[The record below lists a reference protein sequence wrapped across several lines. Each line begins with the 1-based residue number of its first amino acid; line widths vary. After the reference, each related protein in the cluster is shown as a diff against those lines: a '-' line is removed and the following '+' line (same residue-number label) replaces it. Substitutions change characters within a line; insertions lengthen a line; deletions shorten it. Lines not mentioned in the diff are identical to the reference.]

1 MRVPRHDGILCEQL
15 EPRVIL
21 SVDGVGIGFNSNDSD
36 DLVIVTEFSLDDE
49 LNYTSASRETAGLG
63 GAQSLG
69 GADPTLF
76 ELFNN
81 GRLGVGYE
89 GSPLPNQSGPTG
101 PIAGISTSQFFA
113 EQGYS
118 VGFLGGAPEDQS
130 AVSALFQIERHADA
144 SLADLAGN
152 WRFHML
158 RFVGDAEPVA
168 LTGNA
173 SMGGAFMLLGP
184 LTGDPGTGVVAE
196 TIEFAADDD
205 RGRFDGSGG
214 VRVYLNHDASVFL
227 AVDLDTTDGD
237 AYIAIGTRPDV
248 NAETTPEDIA
258 GRYRVQT
265 FAAST
270 SGADLLGERLTSPW
284 LDIQA
289 DGTYTQRDLLLDDRA
304 SGDIVASG
312 TWSVTGSTIELTDA
326 DSGVVIR
333 YTVSDDGN
341 TLLPIQVQGDAG
353 PATLHGVA
361 QRVSDALIG
370 PPPVDPTPPAGPL
383 TLAQGRVSDI
393 GRPEIFELDETG
405 LWRTVDLITRATG
418 DNVQTET
425 AQDIVVWTDPVDD
438 LTYAAVSTAT
448 ELFLYNRDAD
458 GVWTVRNLTADVPG
472 AEAITSNLVQYIGR
486 DLVVTIAG
494 LNSSGAVVTFN
505 AVPDRI
511 IADGPQFT
519 FRNISVLD
527 LPLTGSTTPEFVGD
541 LTSFVTAWDAQNI
554 VGLDAEGDVWAVWR
568 SPASGGWR
576 TVNLSDQ
583 TGADPLQGSLTVFLT
598 SWGGINIAGVIDTG
612 QVLATWWVPGQT
624 WRQANLSNSAGAPP
638 LQVQSVTSWV
648 TPWGAL
654 NVGGLD
660 ENNDVIA
667 LFWLP
672 GFDSWRV
679 ANLTS
684 SLDPG
689 DPRPQGALEASVLDS
704 GVMNVFG
711 TQGDDDHVRVYW
723 TPDQPGWR
731 IENLSMIS
739 VVG

>member
-1 MRVPRHDGILCEQL
+1 MRPPRHDGSLCERL

-21 SVDGVGIGFNSNDSD
+21 AVDAVGIGFDAGSGGNR
-36 DLVIVTEFSLDDE
+36 VVVTEFSLDDD
-49 LNYTSASRETAGLG
+49 LNYTQTSSDTAGLG
-63 GAQSLG
+63 GAQPIAG
-69 GADPTLF
+69 TAPTLF

-81 GRLGVGYE
+81 GRLGVGYD
-89 GSPLPNQSGPTG
+89 GSPLPDQSGPTG
-101 PIAGISTSQFFA
+101 PIPGISTSQFFA

-118 VGFLGGAPEDQS
+118 IGFLGGLPNDPS
-130 AVSALFQIERHADA
+130 DVSTLFQIERHADA

-158 RFVGDAEPVA
+158 RFVGDADPIA

-196 TIEFAADDD
+196 TIEFAAEDD
-205 RGRFDGSGG
+205 RGRFEGSGG
-214 VRVYLNHDASVFL
+214 VRIYLNHDASVFL
-227 AVDLDTTDGD
+227 AIDLDTTDGD

-248 NAETTPEDIA
+248 AAEVTPEDIA

-270 SGADLLGERLTSPW
+270 SGGDLLGQRLTSPW
-284 LDIQA
+284 LDIEA
-289 DGTYTQRDLLLDDRA
+289 DGLYTQRDLLLDDRA
-304 SGDIVASG
+304 TGDTVASG
-312 TWSVTGSTIELTDA
+312 TWSVTGSTLELV
-326 DSGVVIR
+326 DSSTGVTVR
-333 YTVSDDGN
+333 YTVGDDGN

-353 PATLHGVA
+353 TSTLHGVA

-383 TLAQGRVSDI
+383 SLAQGRVSEI
-393 GRPEIFELDETG
+393 GRPEVFELDETG
-405 LWRTVDLITRATG
+405 LWRTVDLITRAVG
-418 DNVQTET
+418 DDVQTET
-425 AQDIVVWTDPVDD
+425 AQDIVVWTDPVDG
-438 LTYAAVSTAT
+438 LTYAAVSTNAD
-448 ELFLYNRDAD
+448 LFLYSRDTE
-458 GVWTVRNLTADVPG
+458 GVWSVQNLTADVPG
-472 AEAITSNLVQYIGR
+472 AQAIRSNLVQYVGR

-494 LNSSGAVVTFN
+494 LNSSGEVVTYN

-519 FRNISVLD
+519 FRNVSTQD

-554 VGLDAEGDVWAVWR
+554 VGLDAAGDVWAVWR
-568 SPASGGWR
+568 SRSSGGWR

-598 SWGGINIAGVIDTG
+598 SWGGINIAGVDDTG

-679 ANLTS
+679 ANLTA
-684 SLDPG
+684 SLDPSE
-689 DPRPQGALEASVLDS
+689 PRPEGALEASVLDS

>member
-1 MRVPRHDGILCEQL
+1 MRPPRHDGSLCERL

-21 SVDGVGIGFNSNDSD
+21 AVDAVGIGFDSGTSD
-36 DLVIVTEFSLDDE
+36 HLVVVTEYTLDDD
-49 LNYTSASRETAGLG
+49 LNYTQFSRETAGMG
-63 GAQSLG
+63 GAQPIAGTS
-69 GADPTLF
+69 PTLF

-101 PIAGISTSQFFA
+101 PIPGISTSQFFA

-118 VGFLGGAPEDQS
+118 VGFLGGAGGEPGG
-130 AVSALFQIERHADA
+130 VSTLFQIERHADA

-158 RFVGDAEPVA
+158 RFVGDADPIS

-196 TIEFAADDD
+196 TIEFAAEDD

-214 VRVYLNHDASVFL
+214 VRIYLNHDASVFL
-227 AVDLDTTDGD
+227 AIDLDTTDGD
-237 AYIAIGTRPDV
+237 AYVAIGTRPDV
-248 NAETTPEDIA
+248 AAETTPEDIA
-258 GRYRVQT
+258 GRYRVQL
-265 FAAST
+265 FASST
-270 SGADLLGERLTSPW
+270 SGADLLGQRLTSPW
-284 LDIQA
+284 LDIEA

-304 SGDIVASG
+304 TGDTVASG
-312 TWSVTGSTIELTDA
+312 TWSVTGSTLELV
-326 DSGVVIR
+326 DSSTGVTVR
-333 YTVSDDGN
+333 YTVGDDGN

-383 TLAQGRVSDI
+383 SLAQGRVSET
-393 GRPEIFELDETG
+393 GRPEVFELDETG

-418 DNVQTET
+418 DDVQTET
-425 AQDIVVWTDPVDD
+425 AQDIVVWTDPIDG
-438 LTYAAVSTAT
+438 LTYAAVSTNAD
-448 ELFLYNRDAD
+448 LFLYSRDTE
-458 GVWTVRNLTADVPG
+458 GVWSVQNLTADVPG
-472 AEAITSNLVQYIGR
+472 AQAIRSNLVQYVGR

-494 LNSSGAVVTFN
+494 LNSLGEVVTYN

-519 FRNISVLD
+519 FRNVSTQD

-554 VGLDAEGDVWAVWR
+554 VGLDAAGDVWAVWR
-568 SPASGGWR
+568 SRSSGGWR
-576 TVNLSDQ
+576 SVNLSDQ

-598 SWGGINIAGVIDTG
+598 SWGGINIAGVSDTG

-624 WRQANLSNSAGAPP
+624 WRRANLSNSAGAPP
-638 LQVQSVTSWV
+638 LQVESVTSWV

-679 ANLTS
+679 ANLTA
-684 SLDPG
+684 SLDPSE
-689 DPRPQGALEASVLDS
+689 PRPEGALEASVLDS